1 MGTPK
6 PTRSGCGQEVFQRFL
21 MIEDWLNIEEAE
33 HGERKRLFVLG
44 ERGGGRVAVQADLM
58 ERVRAHYDD
67 PRHIADDIA
76 ELGFPGAAAILRERL
91 PTDAR
96 TRSGEVGEILATEF
110 VEHQTGFRIPVR
122 RLRYKDGREMAL
134 RGDDFLGIEEVD
146 GRLAYLK
153 GEAKSGQA
161 MAAGVINA
169 ARARLNDDDGR

>member
-1 MGTPK
+1 
-6 PTRSGCGQEVFQRFL
+6 

-44 ERGGGRVAVQADLM
+44 ERDGGRVAVQADLM

-96 TRSGEVGEILATEF
+96 TRSGEVGEIKATEF
-110 VEHQTGFRIPVR
+110 VEHQTGFQIPVR
-122 RLRYKDGREMAL
+122 RLRLQGRS
-134 RGDDFLGIEEVD
+134 RNGP
-146 GRLAYLK
+146 
-153 GEAKSGQA
+153 
-161 MAAGVINA
+161 
-169 ARARLNDDDGR
+169 ARR